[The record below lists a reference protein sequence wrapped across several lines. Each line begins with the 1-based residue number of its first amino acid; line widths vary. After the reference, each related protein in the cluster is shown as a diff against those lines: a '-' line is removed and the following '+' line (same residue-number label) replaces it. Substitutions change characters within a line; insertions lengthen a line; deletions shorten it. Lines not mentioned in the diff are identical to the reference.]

1 MEFTQEQ
8 ITKAKAAKSVEEL
21 LAIAKENGM
30 ELTEEEAA
38 KYFAEWH
45 KEGELSDEELNNVS
59 GGCGGSSDPAPRYQK
74 GQHLWVGFFTTQNYL
89 EVVVDAP
96 EFYDEEGGW
105 RYLVTPV
112 GYDFQDNFYL
122 ETRSYIHTTD
132 PGPGWHD

>member
-1 MEFTQEQ
+1 MNFTPEQ

-59 GGCGGSSDPAPRYQK
+59 GGCGSDDPPPRYQK

-96 EFYDEEGGW
+96 EFYDEEDGW
-105 RYLVTPV
+105 RYLVTAV
-112 GYDFQDNFYL
+112 GYGIQDHYYL
-122 ETRSYIHTTD
+122 ETRPYVHTSD